1 MNKCRIVIIGCGA
14 ITQEWH
20 LPILAGDSEFEV
32 VALVDRNEDMLAEL
46 SAKYQIAKTYHD
58 YNDVPLSS
66 IDAAVVA
73 TPVSLHYQIS
83 EFFLKNHKHVLVE
96 KPIALNYSQSKSLVE
111 IADANKCVLSVGLY
125 RRLYPSVTVLKQLIE
140 TRELGSLNSV
150 EFNWGAVYS
159 WSATSLGNMKKELA
173 GGGVLM
179 DLGPHALDWL
189 TELLGPELTLIE
201 YTDDALGGIDADC
214 SLRMQIQIDEKLLP
228 VTLNLS
234 RLRNIGGELLLHFTD
249 GTAELSVGSRFDV
262 DIVKTNTTANLSYKA
277 RQQMSREPEW
287 FETFKAEFDDFKQA
301 IFNNATPILSGHSVL
316 PAMKII
322 DECYAQQTPCI
333 QPWVDVAEQFDNLD
347 LAGKSVLIT
356 GASGFIGCRLA
367 EVLKL
372 KYLCKIKA
380 AVNNPNNASRLS
392 RLDVELVQL
401 DITDEYSVSKAMEGC
416 DIVVHCAV
424 GTAYGDD
431 ALVEKVTVGGT
442 RNLLNAALAQK
453 IERFIHIS
461 SLAVTDIEQAGD
473 LIDETVAY
481 TESKDLYPRTK
492 REAEKLVKE
501 FAAKGL
507 ASIILRP
514 TNVYGPYS
522 PLFRVGA
529 GFQLMENGL
538 SISEAAANSPINAVY
553 IDNLVAAILC
563 AIGVNKSLANGQ
575 HYFVNDDDETTYKDF
590 YQDFAS
596 LSNHS
601 LIIKEHNKD
610 KLCSDSSPK
619 PTSEFK
625 QLLKSSQFKQL
636 LKLVHDLP
644 KIGYLPRKLLSIAPS
659 IENAFRDTSPVIYE
673 SDTGGSEPIYIEA
686 TTRQLVSATKIK
698 NELGFKPVLS
708 SDKARA
714 ITKVW
719 LKFTGGDKNL

>member
-1 MNKCRIVIIGCGA
+1 MNTCRIVIIGCGA

-46 SAKYQIAKTYHD
+46 SAKYQIAQTYHD

-179 DLGPHALDWL
+179 DLGHHALDWL

-214 SLRMQIQIDEKLLP
+214 SLRMQIQIDERLLP

-277 RQQMSREPEW
+277 RQRMSREPEW

-316 PAMKII
+316 PAMRII
-322 DECYAQQTPCI
+322 DECYSQQTPNI
-333 QPWVDVAEQFDNLD
+333 QPWVSVDEQFDDLD
-347 LAGKSVLIT
+347 LAGKRVFIT

-372 KYLCKIKA
+372 KYDCKIKA

-392 RLDVELVQL
+392 RLDVDLVQL

-442 RNLLNAALAQK
+442 QNLLNSALAQK
-453 IERFIHIS
+453 IDRFVHIS
-461 SLAVTDIEQAGD
+461 SLAVADIEQAGD
-473 LIDETVAY
+473 LIDETVGY

-492 REAEKLVKE
+492 KEAEKLVKE

-538 SISEAAANSPINAVY
+538 SMSGASANSPINAVY
-553 IDNLVAAILC
+553 IDNLIAAILC
-563 AIGVNKSLANGQ
+563 AIGINSSKANGQ
-575 HYFVNDDDETTYKDF
+575 HYFINDDDNTTYQEF
-590 YQDFAS
+590 YQDFATIS
-596 LSNHS
+596 KHS
-601 LIIKEHNKD
+601 LLVKEGNED
-610 KLCSDSSPK
+610 TSYSGSSPK
-619 PTSEFK
+619 PPSEFK
-625 QLLKSSQFKQL
+625 QLLKSSQFKQF
-636 LKLVHDLP
+636 LKLIHDLP
-644 KIGYLPRKLLSIAPS
+644 KMGYLPRKLLSLVPS
-659 IENAFRDTSPVIYE
+659 IENAFRDTSPVIYQSNTE
-673 SDTGGSEPIYIEA
+673 GSEPIFIEA
-686 TTRQLVSATKIK
+686 STKQLVSATKIK
-698 NELGFKPVLS
+698 NELGFKPVLPA
-708 SDKARA
+708 DKARA
-714 ITKVW
+714 KTKVW
-719 LKFTGGDKNL
+719 LEFAYKNES

>member
-1 MNKCRIVIIGCGA
+1 MGRIKIVIVGCGA

-20 LPILAGDSEFEV
+20 LPILAGDVEFEV
-32 VALVDRNEDMLAEL
+32 VALVDRNKDILLEL
-46 SAKYQIAKTYHD
+46 SAKYQIAETYHD

-66 IDAAVVA
+66 IDAAVIA

-83 EFFLKNHKHVLVE
+83 DFFLKNHKHVLVE
-96 KPIALNYSQSKSLVE
+96 KPIALNYSQSKLLVD
-111 IADANKCVLSVGLY
+111 IANTKDCILSVGLY
-125 RRLYPSVTVLKQLIE
+125 RRLYPSVSVLKQLIE
-140 TRELGSLNSV
+140 TKELGTLESV

-189 TELLGPELTLIE
+189 TELLGPKLSLVM

-214 SLRMQIQIDEKLLP
+214 SLSMRAQIDEKLIP

-234 RLRNIGGELLLHFTD
+234 RLRNIGGELLLHFSG
-249 GTAELSVGSRFDV
+249 GTAKLGVGSRFDV
-262 DIVKTNTTANLSYKA
+262 DIVKTHTTTNLSFKA

-301 IFNNATPILSGHSVL
+301 IFNKSAPILSGHSVL
-316 PAMKII
+316 PAMRII
-322 DECYAQQTPCI
+322 DECYSQQTPSI
-333 QPWVDVAEQFDNLD
+333 QPWVNVDEGFEDLD

-372 KYLCKIKA
+372 KYECKIKA

-392 RLDVELVQL
+392 RLNVELVQL
-401 DITDEYSVSKAMEGC
+401 DITDEDSVNRAVEGC

-442 RNLLNAALAQK
+442 QNLLNSALKQD
-453 IERFIHIS
+453 IDRFIHIS
-461 SLAVTDIEQAGD
+461 SLAVADIEQARG
-473 LIDETVAY
+473 LIDEKVAY
-481 TESKDLYPRTK
+481 TQSKDLYPRTK
-492 REAEKLVKE
+492 REAEKLVKD
-501 FAAKGL
+501 FASRGL
-507 ASIILRP
+507 ASVILRP

-522 PLFRVGA
+522 PLFRFGA
-529 GFQLMENGL
+529 GFQLIENGL
-538 SISEAAANSPINAVY
+538 SMSRASAKSPINAVY

-563 AIGVNKSLANGQ
+563 AIGANNSQAKGQ
-575 HYFVNDDDETTYKDF
+575 HYFINDDDDTSYQDF
-590 YQDFAS
+590 YQDFAAVS
-596 LSNHS
+596 KHS
-601 LIIKEHNKD
+601 LIIKENNED
-610 KLCSDSSPK
+610 KSHSDSSSK

-625 QLLKSSQFKQL
+625 QLLKSTQFKHF

-644 KIGYLPRKLLSIAPS
+644 KIGYLPRKLLSFAPS
-659 IENAFRDTSPVIYE
+659 IENAFRDTSPVIYQSASKC
-673 SDTGGSEPIYIEA
+673 SDPVFIEA
-686 TTRQLVSATKIK
+686 TTRQRVSATKIK
-698 NELGFKPVLS
+698 DELGFKPVFS
-708 SDKARA
+708 SENARA
-714 ITKVW
+714 MTKVW
-719 LKFTGGDKNL
+719 LEFAYKDNA